1 MRGPG
6 RSPYRG
12 GLRRGSQFAGLWS
25 PAAFHEIVIAG
36 TYTRNNQIYRVFM
49 PRHPSR
55 VIRRGNQSTE
65 GGSEIIRTALAVALL
80 GFGATALLA
89 QGDPIAAR
97 KALMKANGDQNRVA
111 TEMLEGKR
119 PFNLDEAK
127 KVLATFAEAGEKA
140 PALFPDDSKT
150 GGDTA
155 ALPPIWENK
164 ADFNAKLAKFASD
177 SKAAMDASKDLDSF
191 KIQITEVRKNC
202 GGCHQT
208 YRKRTS

>member
-1 MRGPG
+1 M
-6 RSPYRG
+6 
-12 GLRRGSQFAGLWS
+12 
-25 PAAFHEIVIAG
+25 
-36 TYTRNNQIYRVFM
+36 
-49 PRHPSR
+49 
-55 VIRRGNQSTE
+55 
-65 GGSEIIRTALAVALL
+65 IRTALAVAVLA
-80 GFGATALLA
+80 FGATALVA
-89 QGDPIAAR
+89 QSDPIAAR

-127 KVLATFAEAGEKA
+127 KVLATFAETGEKA

-155 ALPPIWENK
+155 ALPAIWENK
-164 ADFNAKLAKFASD
+164 SDFQAKLAKFAHD
-177 SKAAMDASKDLDSF
+177 SKAAVDATKDLDSF
-191 KIQITEVRKNC
+191 KVQITEVRKNC

>member
-1 MRGPG
+1 M
-6 RSPYRG
+6 
-12 GLRRGSQFAGLWS
+12 
-25 PAAFHEIVIAG
+25 
-36 TYTRNNQIYRVFM
+36 
-49 PRHPSR
+49 
-55 VIRRGNQSTE
+55 
-65 GGSEIIRTALAVALL
+65 IRTALALAVLA
-80 GFGATALLA
+80 FGATALVA
-89 QGDPIAAR
+89 QSDPIAAR

-127 KVLATFAEAGEKA
+127 KVLATFAETGEKA

-155 ALPPIWENK
+155 ALPAIWENK
-164 ADFNAKLAKFASD
+164 SDFQAKLAKFAHD
-177 SKAAMDASKDLDSF
+177 SKAALDATKDLDSF
-191 KIQITEVRKNC
+191 KVQITEVRKNC